1 MKIKLIGTLLTLCMT
16 VTMITAQAAVT
27 LGEIQDI
34 VVKVNDKAI
43 AFDVKPMI
51 INDRTMV
58 PLRAIFEAHPCK
70 V

>member
-1 MKIKLIGTLLTLCMT
+1 
-16 VTMITAQAAVT
+16 MITAQAAVT
-27 LGEIQDI
+27 LGENQDI
-34 VVKVNDKAI
+34 VVKVNDKTI
-43 AFDVKPMI
+43 TFDVKPMI